1 MEKIFDLIF
10 GLPLHPLIDHVVV
23 IFLPVF
29 SLALIALYIFE
40 GLRDKYS
47 VIVQIGLGIAFVS
60 SFIAKES
67 GEALSLRVGTPI
79 KHANLGEKLVP
90 LAFALFI
97 ASLLWFYLLRNPKK
111 VNNNVV
117 KIVGLISVLL
127 AIAALIMTYLVGHS
141 GAEATWKERIA
152 PKEVVQETTDNQSM
166 AEPGSAVVL
175 SATEVSKHDNQNDCW
190 TIINNEVYDLTSY
203 INSHPGGAPN
213 ISNLCGIDGSSA
225 FSAQHGSEKKPAQ
238 ELSGFVIGAI
248 GDTLNSTTVSKNNSE
263 PSSTKSATPKPSATL
278 TSPITL
284 SASEVAKHNSSSD
297 CWSIVNN
304 QVYNLTSYVNSHPGG
319 AANINNMCGKDA
331 SSAFTNQH
339 GTQGKPNTV
348 LSGFVLGAVGQT
360 INSIPT
366 IVAPT
371 TTSNQEYEEENEGE
385 EEEGDDD

>member
-1 MEKIFDLIF
+1 MEKIFDLFF

-23 IFLPVF
+23 IFLPGF

-90 LAFALFI
+90 LALALFV
-97 ASLLWFYLLRNPKK
+97 ASLIWFYLLRNPKK
-111 VNNNVV
+111 INNNIS
-117 KIVGLISVLL
+117 KIIGLVAVLL
-127 AIAALIMTYLVGHS
+127 AVGSLGMTYLVGHS

-152 PKEVVQETTDNQSM
+152 PKEVVQDITKNQSM
-166 AEPGSAVVL
+166 AEPGDAVVL
-175 SATEVSKHDNQNDCW
+175 SANEVSKHSNQNDCW

-213 ISNLCGIDGSSA
+213 ILNLCGIDGTSA
-225 FSAQHGSEKKPAQ
+225 FSAQHGSERKPAQ
-238 ELSGFVIGAI
+238 ELSGFIIGAV
-248 GDTLNSTTVSKNNSE
+248 GDTLSSITVNQNNSA
-263 PSSTKSATPKPSATL
+263 PSPTKSATPKPSATL
-278 TSPITL
+278 TGPVTL
-284 SASEVAKHNSSSD
+284 TAAEVAKHNSSND

-331 SSAFTNQH
+331 SSAFSNQH
-339 GTQGKPNTV
+339 GSQGKPNTV

-371 TTSNQEYEEENEGE
+371 NTTNQEYEEENEKE
-385 EEEGDDD
+385 ENEGGDD

>member
-1 MEKIFDLIF
+1 MEKIFDLFF

-47 VIVQIGLGIAFVS
+47 VIVQIGLAIAFVS

-97 ASLLWFYLLRNPKK
+97 ASLIWFYLLRNPIK

-127 AIAALIMTYLVGHS
+127 AVAALIMTYLVGHS
-141 GAEATWKERIA
+141 GAEATWKDRIA
-152 PKEVVQETTDNQSM
+152 PKEIVQDTTNNESKT
-166 AEPGSAVVL
+166 ELGSAVVL

-203 INSHPGGAPN
+203 INSHPGGVPN
-213 ISNLCGIDGSSA
+213 ILNLCGIDGSSA
-225 FSAQHGSEKKPAQ
+225 FSAQHGSDRKPAQ
-238 ELSGFVIGAI
+238 ELSSFVIGAI
-248 GDTLNSTTVSKNNSE
+248 GDSFSS
-263 PSSTKSATPKPSATL
+263 SSTSQKNSQPTPTKSSSPKPTTTL
-278 TSPITL
+278 TGPITL
-284 SASEVAKHNSSSD
+284 SATEVAKHNSTND

-304 QVYNLTSYVNSHPGG
+304 EVYNLTSYVNSHPGG
-319 AANINNMCGKDA
+319 ATNINKMCGKDA
-331 SSAFTNQH
+331 STAFANQH
-339 GTQGKPNTV
+339 GTQAKPNTV
-348 LSGFVLGAVGQT
+348 LSGFVIGAVGQT

-366 IVAPT
+366 IVSPT
-371 TTSNQEYEEENEGE
+371 KTNNQDDDEEENED